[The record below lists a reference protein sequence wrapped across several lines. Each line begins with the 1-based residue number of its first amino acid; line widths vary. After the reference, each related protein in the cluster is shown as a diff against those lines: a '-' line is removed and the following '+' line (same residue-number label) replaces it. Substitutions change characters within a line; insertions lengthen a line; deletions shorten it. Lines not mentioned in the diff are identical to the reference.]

1 MVVGCSVSWA
11 GNCSIGC
18 AGGCT
23 KRVLCKVFSLA
34 SRCIRGNIKKSSK
47 RPHILCEARAPALAL
62 IAKKISLR
70 EKISSGL
77 VQPDRV
83 KKRGSQRSDFLPIK
97 EDIRK
102 QPKDHT
108 TGIEMNDS
116 FNQPQNP
123 GNRRSRRR
131 KRNFSNQSQG
141 GQHNQGG
148 QNRNRNNRNRG
159 QRRGGVF
166 VGPMDHS
173 YLNQGNGA
181 GGGQGR
187 FRNGL
192 GGGQRT
198 SELEPLPPREDAP
211 TRIFAFVD
219 DLFFLAKIQEIG
231 RKLNVKVEFVKS
243 QEEIDEKVGD
253 APEEKPSLVIVDLN
267 SNSIKPI
274 TIVSKLKSK
283 FKKNTSIVG
292 FLSHVQGDL
301 KVKAQEAGCDVV
313 MPRSAFSQTLPSL
326 LRRHGAQEEP
336 EENFNK
342 A

>member
-1 MVVGCSVSWA
+1 
-11 GNCSIGC
+11 
-18 AGGCT
+18 
-23 KRVLCKVFSLA
+23 
-34 SRCIRGNIKKSSK
+34 
-47 RPHILCEARAPALAL
+47 
-62 IAKKISLR
+62 
-70 EKISSGL
+70 
-77 VQPDRV
+77 
-83 KKRGSQRSDFLPIK
+83 
-97 EDIRK
+97 
-102 QPKDHT
+102 
-108 TGIEMNDS
+108 MNDS

-123 GNRRSRRR
+123 GKRRPRRH

-141 GQHNQGG
+141 GQHNHGQG
-148 QNRNRNNRNRG
+148 RNRNNRNRG

-181 GGGQGR
+181 GGQGR

-198 SELEPLPPREDAP
+198 GELEPLPPREDAP

-219 DLFFLAKIQEIG
+219 DLFFLAKIQEVG

-243 QEEIDEKVGD
+243 QEEIDEKVGE

-274 TIVSKLKSK
+274 AIVSKLKSK
-283 FKKNTSIVG
+283 FKKTTSIVG

-326 LRRHGAQEEP
+326 LRRHGAHDEP
-336 EENFNK
+336 EDNTFNR